1 MRVTYDV
8 EFRTAFDG
16 CNENCRS
23 FEAEL
28 DKYRADGK
36 IFKVVCTC
44 RNIELCEHLA
54 EYIKEIR
61 EVD

>member
-1 MRVTYDV
+1 MKVTYDV

-23 FEAEL
+23 FEAEV
-28 DKYRADGK
+28 DKYTIDSE

-54 EYIKEIR
+54 DYIKEIM